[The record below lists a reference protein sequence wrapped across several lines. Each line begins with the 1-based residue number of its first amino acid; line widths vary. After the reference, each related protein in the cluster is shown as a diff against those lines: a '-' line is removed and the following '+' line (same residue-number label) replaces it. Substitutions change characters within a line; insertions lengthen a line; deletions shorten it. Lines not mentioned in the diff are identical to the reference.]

1 MSTLRRGLI
10 TILLGVA
17 TLATLAIRAP
27 VAHAQVAGAIGKP
40 LSSPDL
46 PAGTISVR
54 VVAGTIAN
62 PVVGTD
68 VTLLVNGTPRVA
80 RTDAAGRAQFPSLP
94 PGAKVQAKVQTQD
107 EGDKQDITSDE
118 FELDPQMGSKVLLS
132 TKPFVPMGG
141 MAAGAAPFAGAGGG
155 GGAGMPDPRTLSGQP
170 RGEATDQPGTF
181 TVRLTYD
188 DLADK
193 SSLAGVPVFLVG
205 YKGDDTVSMFQQVS
219 DAEGRAA
226 FTGLDRTGST
236 SYFATAQMKRG
247 GSKSVIDRLVS
258 TPAVL
263 DSRSGIRVIFSSEKR
278 QSNAPAIDD
287 LDKLDT
293 QDASIEAGKVRVV
306 LVGVPEEG
314 GKVELVATRVGGAK
328 RTIATQTITRAAPDP
343 KEMQAQSQ
351 FEPKA
356 DMPPHAIRIQVHGGG
371 VDENKP
377 VGGVSV
383 RLVPAA
389 AAVPNADLSNV
400 GTEQKTPDTGF
411 YDTTNNE
418 KGPIVAII
426 TVNGKEMQSQPI
438 DLSKAGGWLDIEAHW
453 DKVGKLNAVFDA
465 TGVQPDEILYAQS
478 TMFNNTLFRSAPF
491 QPVADRGTKSTLF
504 IVPRILFTFSWTS
517 HIDDEFL
524 AVGGKFQLKNN
535 SWAPYI
541 GKTGD
546 GIIIPLPLNFK
557 GARVGE
563 QDQDDVAVSQ
573 GDGFRIG
580 HPIPPGGKVFHA
592 QFSMP
597 IVAGKVHWSLDL
609 PLGAF
614 QSGMEIMQTPGM
626 SVTSAAS
633 MHQEVA
639 TVAQGTY
646 IVFPQISIAPKQSMV
661 MTINNLP
668 SQPAWKLWAPRI
680 VGVVAIFVMLG
691 GLSLALY
698 RGSTARSNE
707 RAARRTQL
715 LDELV
720 ELEKSAQKTGA
731 NNTRDD
737 QRRAQIT
744 NELEQL
750 WVD

>member
-10 TILLGVA
+10 AMLLGVA
-17 TLATLAIRAP
+17 TLAIHAP

-46 PAGTISVR
+46 PTGTISVR

-68 VTLLVNGTPRVA
+68 VTLVVNGTPRVA
-80 RTDAAGRAQFPSLP
+80 RTDAAGRAQFISLP
-94 PGAKVQAKVQTQD
+94 AGAKVQAKVQD
-107 EGDKQDITSDE
+107 EDKQDITSDE

-141 MAAGAAPFAGAGGG
+141 AGGAPFAGGAGG
-155 GGAGMPDPRTLSGQP
+155 AAMPDPRTLSGQP

-193 SSLAGVPVFLVG
+193 TSLAGIPVFLVG
-205 YKGDDTVSMFQQVS
+205 YKGDDTVSMAQQLS
-219 DAEGRAA
+219 DAEGRAV

-247 GSKSVIDRLVS
+247 PAGAPITDRLVS
-258 TPAVL
+258 TPSVL
-263 DSRSGIRVIFSSEKR
+263 DSRSGIRLILSSEKR
-278 QSNAPAIDD
+278 DSNAPAIDD
-287 LDKLDT
+287 LDKLDK
-293 QDASIEAGKVRVV
+293 QAAAPESDRVRIV
-306 LVGVPEEG
+306 LQGVPEDG
-314 GKVELVATRVGGAK
+314 GKVQLVAIRADGTK
-328 RTIATQTITRAAPDP
+328 RTIGTQPISRAAPDA
-343 KEMQAQSQ
+343 KEIQAQSQ
-351 FEPKA
+351 FEPKP
-356 DMPPHAIRIQVHGGG
+356 DMAPHAVRIQVHGGG
-371 VDENKP
+371 VDENLP

-389 AAVPNADLSNV
+389 AAVPGADLSQV
-400 GTEQKTPDTGF
+400 GVEQKTPDSGF
-411 YDTTNNE
+411 YDTTNDE
-418 KGPIVAII
+418 KGPIIAII
-426 TVNGKEMQSQPI
+426 TVNGKEMLSQPF
-438 DLSKAGGWLDIEAHW
+438 DLIKSGGSLDIEAHW
-453 DKVGKLNAVFDA
+453 DKVGKMNAVFDTA
-465 TGVQPDEILYAQS
+465 EVKPDEVLYAQT
-478 TMFNNTLFRSAPF
+478 TMFSNTLFRSVPF
-491 QPVADRGTKSTLF
+491 QPVAGHGTKSTLF
-504 IVPRILFTFSWTS
+504 IVPRVLFTFSWTS

-524 AVGGKFQLKNN
+524 AVGGKFQITNN

-546 GIIIPLPLNFK
+546 GIIIPLPKHFK

-573 GDGFRIG
+573 GEGFRIG
-580 HPIPPGGKVFHA
+580 RPIPPGGKVFHA

-597 IVAGKVHWSLDL
+597 IEAGSVEWSLDL

-626 SVTSAAS
+626 SVVSSAA
-633 MHQEVA
+633 MRQEVA

-646 IVFPQISIAPKQSMV
+646 IVFPQISIAPKQAME
-661 MTINNLP
+661 MTITNLP
-668 SQPAWKLWAPRI
+668 SQPAWKLWAPRV

-691 GLSLALY
+691 GLVLALY
-698 RGSTARSNE
+698 RSSSARSHE
-707 RAARRTQL
+707 RATRRAQL
-715 LDELV
+715 LEELV
-720 ELEKSAQKTGA
+720 ALEKALENGVSK
-731 NNTRDD
+731 DD
-737 QRRAQIT
+737 KRRAQIT
-744 NELEQL
+744 SELEQL
-750 WVD
+750 WVE

>member
-1 MSTLRRGLI
+1 MSILRRGLI
-10 TILLGVA
+10 ATLLGVA
-17 TLATLAIRAP
+17 TLAIHVP
-27 VAHAQVAGAIGKP
+27 DAHAQVAGAIGKP

-46 PAGTISVR
+46 PTGTISVR
-54 VVAGTIAN
+54 VVAGTIAS

-68 VTLLVNGTPRVA
+68 VTLVVNGTPRVA

-94 PGAKVQAKVQTQD
+94 AGAKVQAKVQD
-107 EGDKQDITSDE
+107 EDKQDITSDE

-141 MAAGAAPFAGAGGG
+141 AGGAPFAGGAGGPG
-155 GGAGMPDPRTLSGQP
+155 GAGGAGMPDPRTLSGQP

-188 DLADK
+188 DLANK
-193 SSLAGVPVFLVG
+193 TSLAGIPVFLVG

-247 GSKSVIDRLVS
+247 PEAAIVDRLVS
-258 TPAVL
+258 TPSVL
-263 DSRSGIRVIFSSEKR
+263 DSRSGIRLILSSEKR
-278 QSNAPAIDD
+278 DSSAPAIDE
-287 LDKLDT
+287 LDKLDK
-293 QDASIEAGKVRVV
+293 QDGAPEAGRVRIV
-306 LVGVPEEG
+306 LQGVPEEG
-314 GKVELVATRVGGAK
+314 GTVQLVAIRADGTK
-328 RTIATQTITRAAPDP
+328 RTIGTQPVSRAAPDP

-356 DMPPHAIRIQVHGGG
+356 DMAPHAIRIQVHGGG
-371 VDENKP
+371 VDENRP

-389 AAVPNADLSNV
+389 AAIPDADLSNV

-411 YDTTNNE
+411 YDTTNDA
-418 KGPIVAII
+418 KGPIIAII

-438 DLSKAGGWLDIEAHW
+438 DLTKSGGWRDIETHW
-453 DKVGKLNAVFDA
+453 DKVGKMNAVFE
-465 TGVQPDEILYAQS
+465 TPDVKSDEVLYAQT
-478 TMFNNTLFRSAPF
+478 TMFNNTLFRSIPF
-491 QPVADRGTKSTLF
+491 QPVAAHGTKSTLF
-504 IVPRILFTFSWTS
+504 IVPRVLFTFSWTS

-524 AVGGKFQLKNN
+524 AVGGKFQITNN

-546 GIIIPLPLNFK
+546 GIIIPLPKNFK

-563 QDQDDVAVSQ
+563 QDQNDVAVSQ
-573 GDGFRIG
+573 GEGFRIG
-580 HPIPPGGKVFHA
+580 RPIPPGGKVFHA

-597 IVAGKVHWSLDL
+597 IEAGKVEWSLDL

-614 QSGMEIMQTPGM
+614 QSGLEIMQTPGM
-626 SVTSAAS
+626 SVTSSAS

-646 IVFPQISIAPKQSMV
+646 IVFPQISIPPKQSMQ
-661 MTINNLP
+661 MTVNNLP
-668 SQPAWKLWAPRI
+668 HQPAWKLWAPRI
-680 VGVVAIFVMLG
+680 VAIIAIFLMLG
-691 GLSLALY
+691 GLSFALY
-698 RGSTARSNE
+698 RSSTARSNE
-707 RAARRTQL
+707 RATRRARL

-720 ELEKSAQKTGA
+720 ALEKSGQNDGFK
-731 NNTRDD
+731 DD
-737 QRRAQIT
+737 KRRIQIT

>member
-1 MSTLRRGLI
+1 MSILRRGLI
-10 TILLGVA
+10 TIFFG
-17 TLATLAIRAP
+17 LATLAIRAP
-27 VAHAQVAGAIGKP
+27 IAHAQVAGAIGKP
-40 LSSPDL
+40 LSAPDL

-94 PGAKVQAKVQTQD
+94 AGARVQAKVQTQD

-141 MAAGAAPFAGAGGG
+141 MAATAAPFAGGVG
-155 GGAGMPDPRTLSGQP
+155 GGAGMPAPRTLSGQP

-205 YKGDDTVSMFQQVS
+205 YKGDDTVSMFQQAS
-219 DAEGRAA
+219 DADGRAA

-236 SYFATAQMKRG
+236 SYFATALMKRG
-247 GSKSVIDRLVS
+247 SSPSGKPIVDRLVS

-263 DSRSGIRVIFSSEKR
+263 DSRSGIRLLLSSEKR
-278 QSNAPAIDD
+278 ESNAPAIDD

-293 QDASIEAGKVRVV
+293 QDALLEAGKVRVV

-314 GKVELVATRVGGAK
+314 GKVELIATRVGGIK

-371 VDENKP
+371 VDENTP

-389 AAVPNADLSNV
+389 AAVPNADLSNI
-400 GTEQKTPDTGF
+400 GAEQKTPDTGF

-418 KGPIVAII
+418 KGPIVAVI

-491 QPVADRGTKSTLF
+491 QQVADRGTKTTLF
-504 IVPRILFTFSWTS
+504 IVPRVLFTFSWTS

-563 QDQDDVAVSQ
+563 QDQNDVAVSQ
-573 GDGFRIG
+573 GEGFRIG

-597 IVAGKVHWSLDL
+597 IEAGQVHWSLDL

-626 SVTSAAS
+626 SVTSPAS
-633 MHQEVA
+633 IHQEVA

-668 SQPAWKLWAPRI
+668 SQPAWKLWAPRV

-720 ELEKSAQKTGA
+720 ELEKSVQKGGA
-731 NNTRDD
+731 KDD
-737 QRRAQIT
+737 KRRAQIT